1 MPSSP
6 HNFKVAIVGA
16 GPSGLTAARQ
26 ALLYGYKVCIFEKEQ
41 NFGGVWRLAVSENA
55 QRRPVP
61 LQSVMDCSKQ
71 LCAFSELAVAEHFP
85 TFLRPSDA
93 VAYLESY
100 VRTFELARH
109 MKLGTEVK
117 TIRRSDRWI
126 VQWADSEQPNNGPSE
141 GQRLVEELFDAVLIC
156 SGARLRR
163 WRPPEYRMERAFKG
177 TVIHSEQFTHS
188 SDFRGQ
194 TVCVVGLG
202 NSAVAIAI
210 ALAHTAKQVFLCT
223 RRGEWI
229 LPLLQSDGQKPW
241 DWPFSSRWHF
251 WGRRWVPKCLRNF
264 CWEMSAQSVSPDCS
278 QNNGI
283 GRPMHRL
290 LSANLTFGAEQ
301 LCPLLAS
308 GRIRIRPNILS
319 LSDSNL
325 VEFADRTVEQ
335 HVDALVICT
344 GFEFDFNLVEHGKPL
359 RVMHN
364 DFHLYKHMYAPEL
377 APHHTLAVVGHV
389 QPRGGSIWPIAEL
402 QARLFFHVLSGH
414 TQLPTPFLMKAE
426 LEKRRCAVS
435 TEMLKTRRHTQTE
448 DFVQFMSELAA
459 MVGAHPPP
467 LRRLFGTDPC
477 LGLSL
482 MAGPCC
488 SAQFRL
494 NGAHS
499 RHGYARQTVIEVAR
513 QSGLFSVR
521 HWLNFASVDELL
533 FGCLVALL
541 FDLFLRFLLLFFA

>member
-1 MPSSP
+1 M
-6 HNFKVAIVGA
+6 KG
-16 GPSGLTAARQ
+16 
-26 ALLYGYKVCIFEKEQ
+26 
-41 NFGGVWRLAVSENA
+41 
-55 QRRPVP
+55 RPVP

-109 MKLGTEVK
+109 MKLGTE
-117 TIRRSDRWI
+117 
-126 VQWADSEQPNNGPSE
+126 
-141 GQRLVEELFDAVLIC
+141 
-156 SGARLRR
+156 
-163 WRPPEYRMERAFKG
+163 
-177 TVIHSEQFTHS
+177 
-188 SDFRGQ
+188 
-194 TVCVVGLG
+194 
-202 NSAVAIAI
+202 
-210 ALAHTAKQVFLCT
+210 VFLCT

-344 GFEFDFNLVEHGKPL
+344 G
-359 RVMHN
+359 
-364 DFHLYKHMYAPEL
+364 A
-377 APHHTLAVVGHV
+377 AVF
-389 QPRGGSIWPIAEL
+389 PR
-402 QARLFFHVLSGH
+402 
-414 TQLPTPFLMKAE
+414 
-426 LEKRRCAVS
+426 
-435 TEMLKTRRHTQTE
+435 
-448 DFVQFMSELAA
+448 
-459 MVGAHPPP
+459 
-467 LRRLFGTDPC
+467 
-477 LGLSL
+477 
-482 MAGPCC
+482 
-488 SAQFRL
+488 AQRTHATA
-494 NGAHS
+494 NS
-499 RHGYARQTVIEVAR
+499 
-513 QSGLFSVR
+513 
-521 HWLNFASVDELL
+521 
-533 FGCLVALL
+533 L
-541 FDLFLRFLLLFFA
+541 FDEGRIGETPLCRVHGNAKDTKAHTDGTRH